1 MAHRPFLDRA
11 PIDRAPI
18 DRARRR
24 LARFRLARTA
34 VRFARAERGATAV
47 EFAFVSI
54 PFLLLILAMIEL
66 GLVFLVSLTLE
77 NAIIDGGRTIRTG
90 EVQGAKTTA
99 ADFKIAVCKKMNWL
113 GDRCAGALTLDVRT
127 YADFASINKA
137 TAPDPPAWDPGKAG
151 SIVLVRA
158 YYTWPLVTPLLNTG
172 LQSADG
178 KRIIY
183 AATAFMN
190 EPYEQ

>member
-1 MAHRPFLDRA
+1 MAHRSLIARV
-11 PIDRAPI
+11 
-18 DRARRR
+18 RRR
-24 LARFRLARTA
+24 LASLRLARTA

-47 EFAFVSI
+47 EFALVSI
-54 PFLLLILAMIEL
+54 PFLLLVMALIEL

-77 NAIIDGGRTIRTG
+77 TAIIDAGRTIRTG
-90 EVQGAKTTA
+90 QVQGAKLTA
-99 ADFKIAVCKKMNWL
+99 ADFKTAVCGRMSWL
-113 GDRCAGALTLDVRT
+113 GERCAGALTLDVRT
-127 YADFASINKA
+127 YADFSSIGASGA
-137 TAPDPPAWDPGKAG
+137 TAPDPPVWDPGKAG

-158 YYTWPLVTPLLNTG
+158 YYTWPLVTPLLNAG
-172 LQSADG
+172 LVTADG

>member
-1 MAHRPFLDRA
+1 MAHRSLLDRV
-11 PIDRAPI
+11 
-18 DRARRR
+18 RRR
-24 LARFRLARTA
+24 LARAA

-47 EFAFVSI
+47 EFALVSI

-66 GLVFLVSLTLE
+66 GMVFLVSLTLE
-77 NAIIDGGRTIRTG
+77 TAIIDVGRTIRTG
-90 EVQGAKTTA
+90 EVQGAKVTA
-99 ADFKIAVCKKMNWL
+99 TDFKTSVCNKMNWL

-127 YADFASINKA
+127 YVDFASVGASAANG
-137 TAPDPPAWDPGKAG
+137 TMPDPPAWDPGKAG

-158 YYTWPLVTPLLNTG
+158 YYAWPLVTPLLNRS
-172 LQSADG
+172 LQTADG
-178 KRIIY
+178 TRIIY

>member
-1 MAHRPFLDRA
+1 MAHRPLL
-11 PIDRAPI
+11 

-24 LARFRLARTA
+24 LAGLRLARTA
-34 VRFARAERGATAV
+34 ARFARAERGATAV
-47 EFAFVSI
+47 EFALVSI
-54 PFLLLILAMIEL
+54 PFLLLVMAMIEL

-77 NAIIDGGRTIRTG
+77 NAIIDVGRTIRTG

-99 ADFKIAVCKKMNWL
+99 ADFKTAVCAKMNWL
-113 GDRCAGALTLDVRT
+113 GDRCAGALSLDVRT
-127 YADFASINKA
+127 YADFASVGASAANA
-137 TAPDPPAWDPGKAG
+137 TVPNPPTWDPGKAG
-151 SIVLVRA
+151 SVVLIRG
-158 YYTWPLVTPLLNTG
+158 YYAWPLVTPLMNTG